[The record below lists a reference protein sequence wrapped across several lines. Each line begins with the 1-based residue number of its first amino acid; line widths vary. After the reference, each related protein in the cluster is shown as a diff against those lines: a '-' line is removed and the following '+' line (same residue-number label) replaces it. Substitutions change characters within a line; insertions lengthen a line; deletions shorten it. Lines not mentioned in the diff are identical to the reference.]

1 MWFVNVWFVN
11 VWFVN
16 VWQLIA
22 EPWHYEFMQRALT
35 ISVLIGV
42 LCPALG
48 SYLIVQR
55 MTMIADVVA
64 HCVLP
69 GLSISYLLKLDLLFG
84 AAASG
89 LCGGLLIS
97 WLRSQSRIKSDAA
110 MALTFS
116 TFFSLG
122 IMLMTLLKTKIDLD
136 GLLYGNILSLTWW
149 DVGRTAGI
157 AVVVVGAIVACY
169 KELLFYTFDQ
179 TGAQAIGL
187 PVQRIYVGF
196 MAAITL
202 TIIASMQSVGV
213 ILVVSLLTVPA
224 LTASL
229 WVQELHQMIWL
240 GGLLGVGV
248 SVGGVYLSYYYNL
261 PSGPT
266 IALAAT
272 SLFLVSLLLSP
283 SQGILT
289 QGGQTADPP

>member
-1 MWFVNVWFVN
+1 MWFVNM
-11 VWFVN
+11 
-16 VWQLIA
+16 WQLIA

-97 WLRSQSRIKSDAA
+97 WLRSQPRIKSDAA

-229 WVQELHQMIWL
+229 WVKELHQMIWL

-266 IALAAT
+266 IALLAT
-272 SLFLVSLLLSP
+272 GLFLVSLLFSP

-289 QGGQTADPP
+289 QGSQTADPP